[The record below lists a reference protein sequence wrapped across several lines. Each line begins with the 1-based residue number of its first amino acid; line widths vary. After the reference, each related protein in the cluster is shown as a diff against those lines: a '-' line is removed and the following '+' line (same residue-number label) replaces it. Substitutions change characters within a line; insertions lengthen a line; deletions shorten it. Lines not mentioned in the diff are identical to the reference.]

1 MAGNVLIFVFLLV
14 GLALGSFLN
23 VVIDRLPT
31 GQSLVRPPSH
41 CPGCGQRLAPLDLV
55 PLGSYLLLRG
65 RCRYCGATIPQRIF
79 WVELATGLLFML
91 LFWLYGLSAE
101 LGVLIVYTCL
111 FITIFVID
119 LEQGLILNKLTYPA
133 MIFALATVPLR
144 ADLTVIDSLIGG
156 GIGLV
161 LLLLVVVISRG
172 GMGWGDVKMAGLM
185 GLATGYPI
193 IFVALLTGIILGGLF
208 AIGLVLFR
216 RRGRK
221 DTIPFGPFLAIG
233 AMIALM
239 WGNVIWDW
247 YTTPFG

>member
-1 MAGNVLIFVFLLV
+1 
-14 GLALGSFLN
+14 
-23 VVIDRLPT
+23 
-31 GQSLVRPPSH
+31 
-41 CPGCGQRLAPLDLV
+41 
-55 PLGSYLLLRG
+55 
-65 RCRYCGATIPQRIF
+65 
-79 WVELATGLLFML
+79 ML

-233 AMIALM
+233 AMIALL